1 MNLNQSSL
9 QCASGAIP
17 YGMTNDYMFRAVLQ
31 SNQKVLRGLICSL
44 LHYSEKEI
52 ISMNIMNPI
61 ILGEAVESKEIR
73 LDINILLNNRTLIN
87 LEMQITN
94 RLNWQ
99 NRSVIYLCRSYDS
112 LTHGQ
117 DYSEAKSVVHV
128 GFLNYTLFIE
138 YPEFCATYKLSN
150 VKNHQKYSDNITL
163 NVVNLSR
170 IDLATEEDKQYH
182 IDEWAAFMKATTW
195 EELRM
200 LASKDEYLNE
210 AAETIFR
217 LSADERIRKRCR
229 DREEY
234 YEDLHNYEMAI
245 LDRDFSIASYRK
257 AVIERESMITE
268 QKNVLAKRES
278 VIAEQQNMLARHE
291 SVIIEQ
297 EKLIQERD
305 TQIQSLLREI
315 EQLQAKN

>member
-1 MNLNQSSL
+1 MEHSSVYWK
-9 QCASGAIP
+9 GRHI
-17 YGMTNDYMFRAVLQ
+17 Y
-31 SNQKVLRGLICSL
+31 
-44 LHYSEKEI
+44 
-52 ISMNIMNPI
+52 
-61 ILGEAVESKEIR
+61 ES
-73 LDINILLNNRTLIN
+73 
-87 LEMQITN
+87 QITN

-128 GFLNYTLFIE
+128 GFLDYTLFIE

-182 IDEWAAFMKATTW
+182 IDEWAALMKATTW

-217 LSADERIRKRCR
+217 LSTDEQVRKRCR

-257 AVIERESMITE
+257 ALIERESMITE
-268 QKNVLAKRES
+268 QKNVLA
-278 VIAEQQNMLARHE
+278 RHE
-291 SVIIEQ
+291 SLITEQ
-297 EKLIQERD
+297 DRLIQERD
-305 TQIQSLLREI
+305 TQIQSLLKEI
-315 EQLQAKN
+315 EQLRARS

>member
-9 QCASGAIP
+9 QCASGTIP

-31 SNQKVLRGLICSL
+31 SNHKVLRGLICSL

-52 ISMNIMNPI
+52 VSMNIMNPI
-61 ILGEAVESKEIR
+61 ILGEAIESKEFR
-73 LDINILLNNRTLIN
+73 LDVNILLNNRTLIN
-87 LEMQITN
+87 LEMQIAN

-99 NRSVIYLCRSYDS
+99 TRSVIYMCRSYDS

-117 DYSEAKSVVHV
+117 EYSEAKSVVHI
-128 GFLNYTLFIE
+128 GLLDYTLFNE
-138 YPEFCATYKLSN
+138 QPEFYATYKLIN
-150 VKNHQKYSDNITL
+150 VKNYQKYSDNITL

-182 IDEWAAFMKATTW
+182 IDEWASLMKATTW
-195 EELRM
+195 EEIRM
-200 LASKDEYLNE
+200 LASRDEYLNE

-217 LSADERIRKRCR
+217 LSADEQIRKRCR

-245 LDRDFSIASYRK
+245 LDRDVSIASYRK
-257 AVIERESMITE
+257 AAIERESVITE
-268 QKNVLAKRES
+268 QQNMLAEHES
-278 VIAEQQNMLARHE
+278 VIAEQQNMLAEHE
-291 SVIIEQ
+291 GVITEQ

-305 TQIQSLLREI
+305 TQIQSLLSEI
-315 EQLQAKN
+315 ERLRAKS

>member
-1 MNLNQSSL
+1 M
-9 QCASGAIP
+9 
-17 YGMTNDYMFRAVLQ
+17 
-31 SNQKVLRGLICSL
+31 
-44 LHYSEKEI
+44 
-52 ISMNIMNPI
+52 
-61 ILGEAVESKEIR
+61 
-73 LDINILLNNRTLIN
+73 
-87 LEMQITN
+87 
-94 RLNWQ
+94 
-99 NRSVIYLCRSYDS
+99 
-112 LTHGQ
+112 
-117 DYSEAKSVVHV
+117 
-128 GFLNYTLFIE
+128 
-138 YPEFCATYKLSN
+138 
-150 VKNHQKYSDNITL
+150 
-163 NVVNLSR
+163 VNLSR

-291 SVIIEQ
+291 SVITEQ